1 MWRRCLSS
9 FHADVHAGNLLV
21 LRDGRI
27 AFIDFGIV
35 GKISPK
41 TWQALEGVIQ
51 GFATS
56 DYETIAAALVRL
68 GATGD
73 KVDTRA
79 FAADIRKV
87 RLPKPMSYRHRCPT

>member
-1 MWRRCLSS
+1 VVGCSS

-41 TWQALEGVIQ
+41 TWQALEGIIQ
-51 GFATS
+51 VYISGMFVGICMYICIYMYIHLAQHV
-56 DYETIAAALVRL
+56 A
-68 GATGD
+68 GA
-73 KVDTRA
+73 
-79 FAADIRKV
+79 
-87 RLPKPMSYRHRCPT
+87 